1 MKTDPLP
8 VYGRDRN
15 LWPSPDLNYAHT
27 DGKILGIIN
36 NVKCCFLHDD
46 AFLQRVKKTFLLTRI
61 HLYLGTEQKRM
72 DEDKS
77 MQWGTWDRELCN
89 LVLYS
94 VRGNVICYKNNC
106 KPRHVT
112 IVGSQVWVEWARSG
126 QRNVGSELSD
136 LVTLHIP
143 RQILVNREGAGDHT
157 GHRAISGDQEHA
169 TMRMGDVMSTNCLV
183 MSHYHVTGS
192 QQGVL
197 RGWQYRHDDIWVM
210 RGLTT
215 GN

>member
-1 MKTDPLP
+1 MLLP
-8 VYGRDRN
+8 SRRR
-15 LWPSPDLNYAHT
+15 
-27 DGKILGIIN
+27 I
-36 NVKCCFLHDD
+36 F
-46 AFLQRVKKTFLLTRI
+46 QRVKKSFLLTGI

-112 IVGSQVWVEWARSG
+112 IVGSQVWAVSEER

-157 GHRAISGDQEHA
+157 GHCTGPLAATRNAQQSG
-169 TMRMGDVMSTNCLV
+169 
-183 MSHYHVTGS
+183 
-192 QQGVL
+192 
-197 RGWQYRHDDIWVM
+197 WVM
-210 RGLTT
+210 WCPLTVW
-215 GN
+215 

>member
-1 MKTDPLP
+1 M
-8 VYGRDRN
+8 VAIAIF
-15 LWPSPDLNYAHT
+15 DLLQILTMHT

-46 AFLQRVKKTFLLTRI
+46 AFLQRVKKTFLLTGI

-112 IVGSQVWVEWARSG
+112 IVGSQVWAVSEERLEKCGEWTERPCDPSH
-126 QRNVGSELSD
+126 SEAD
-136 LVTLHIP
+136 I
-143 RQILVNREGAGDHT
+143 G
-157 GHRAISGDQEHA
+157 
-169 TMRMGDVMSTNCLV
+169 
-183 MSHYHVTGS
+183 
-192 QQGVL
+192 QQG
-197 RGWQYRHDDIWVM
+197 GGGGPH
-210 RGLTT
+210 GPA
-215 GN
+215 GH

>member
-1 MKTDPLP
+1 MKADPLP
-8 VYGRDRN
+8 VYGRDSN

-143 RQILVNREGAGDHT
+143 RQILVNREGAGTTRGT
-157 GHRAISGDQEHA
+157 GPLVA
-169 TMRMGDVMSTNCLV
+169 TRNT
-183 MSHYHVTGS
+183 
-192 QQGVL
+192 QQWG
-197 RGWQYRHDDIWVM
+197 WVM
-210 RGLTT
+210 WCPLTVW
-215 GN
+215 